1 MGPPDNQD
9 PAAERGIFLFL
20 RRGIR
25 GLWPLDPGSG
35 AYREDEMNMFLG
47 SNQLICN
54 RLPID
59 LRFTSDGSSLC
70 LLLQPLA
77 DACQYY

>member
-35 AYREDEMNMFLG
+35 AYREDVEEAHPKILKLYPDVEAHSG
-47 SNQLICN
+47 TTI
-54 RLPID
+54 
-59 LRFTSDGSSLC
+59 
-70 LLLQPLA
+70 
-77 DACQYY
+77 